1 MPTTTP
7 IQLQLKNILVPV
19 DFSSRS
25 DRAVKLA
32 RALAQ
37 QHGAMVHL
45 ANVIETFDVAG
56 TSRHST
62 RKLDLEKAMT
72 DFGSIEKHLGA
83 TKHTRVVLDGDVNA
97 CLLGA
102 IEERDIDLVVMTTGG
117 IQGCERLLMGS
128 VTEELFREAPCPVLA
143 VGPKAAD
150 QYSDFPSF
158 SKVLYPMEITPSSI
172 AAVPYVVGLAHRYG
186 TRLTLLHVVHPDI
199 QSPSERQ
206 RMRERISSELRTFFP
221 ESLQQSIDT
230 VVEFGPVAETV
241 VEFALSKRADVVV
254 LGVRSGGA
262 FTRSSTH
269 ILWSIAHRIIA
280 EAPCPVLTI
289 RNSGD

>member
-7 IQLQLKNILVPV
+7 IQLKNILVPV

-32 RALAQ
+32 KALAQ
-37 QHGAMVHL
+37 QHGSMVHV
-45 ANVIETFDVAG
+45 ANVIETFDVSG
-56 TSRHST
+56 TSRHSS
-62 RKLDLEKAMT
+62 RKADVGKAMT
-72 DFGSIEKHLGA
+72 DFGPVEKYLEAVKHA
-83 TKHTRVVLDGDVNA
+83 TVVLDGDINA
-97 CLLGA
+97 CLLRA
-102 IEERDIDLVVMTTGG
+102 IEERDIDLVIMTTEGT
-117 IQGCERLLMGS
+117 QGCERLLMGS

-143 VGPKAAD
+143 IGPECTD
-150 QYSDFPSF
+150 QYGDFASF
-158 SKVLYPMEITPSSI
+158 SRVLYPMEITPSSI
-172 AAVPYVVGLAHRYG
+172 AAVPYVVGLAHQYG
-186 TRLTLLHVVHPDI
+186 TRITLLHVVHPDI

-206 RMRERISSELRTFFP
+206 RMRERISSELRMFFP
-221 ESLQQSIDT
+221 ESLQQSIET